1 MPKVLL
7 AEDDFTMVSLLKKLL
22 QMEKYEVIAL
32 DISADVV
39 ASVRAEK
46 PDVLLMD
53 VHLFDQNGLD
63 ILDSLRRAKDVRDTR
78 VLMSSGANMREEC
91 MSRGA
96 DGFLMK
102 PHMPDELFEQIKLLT
117 SESRASNR

>member
-7 AEDDFTMVSLLKKLL
+7 AEDDFTMVSLLKTLL

-102 PHMPDELFEQIKLLT
+102 PYMPDELFEQIKLLT

>member
-7 AEDDFTMVSLLKKLL
+7 AEDDFTMVSLLKTLL
-22 QMEKYEVIAL
+22 KMEGYEVVAL
-32 DISADVV
+32 DIAADVI

-46 PDVLLMD
+46 PDLLLMD

-63 ILDSLRRAKDVRDTR
+63 ILDKLRKTKDVSAVR
-78 VLMSSGANMREEC
+78 VLMSSGANIREEC
-91 MSRGA
+91 MNRGA

-102 PHMPDELFEQIKLLT
+102 PYMPDELFSQIKTLL
-117 SESRASNR
+117 SKKRA